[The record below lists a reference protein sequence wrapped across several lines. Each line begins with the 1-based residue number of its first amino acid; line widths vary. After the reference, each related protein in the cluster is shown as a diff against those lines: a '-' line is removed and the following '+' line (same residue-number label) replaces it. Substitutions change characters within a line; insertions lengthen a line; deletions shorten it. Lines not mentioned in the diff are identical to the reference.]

1 MTCDTCEREKR
12 ATLMD
17 GRAVCTW
24 CDHWRHEC
32 EANAILDFPTLAA
45 RRAQLALV
53 EKKRGEA
60 ERLRLQKTMMA
71 LFKQRRRQHEHTTD

>member
-1 MTCDTCEREKR
+1 MTCDGCERDKT

-17 GRAVCTW
+17 GSQVCTW

-32 EANAILDFPTLAA
+32 EANAILHFPTLAA
-45 RRAQLALV
+45 RRDQLAKV
-53 EKKRGEA
+53 EEKRGTA

-71 LFKQRRRQHEHTTD
+71 LFNQRRRQNETSGT